1 MRHLKKAKIGKGR
14 DHARK
19 LVRSL
24 AASAIIYE
32 KIQTTEARAK
42 IARVLV
48 EKMITKGKSALGG
61 SLPAGQAGA
70 SGGKDTSLHN
80 KRQIFSALPNNAAR
94 KVIEVLGPRYKTRVG
109 GYTRIIRLGK
119 SKDGMPK
126 VQLELVE

>member
-19 LVRSL
+19 LVRTL
-24 AASAIIYE
+24 AASAIVYE

-48 EKMITKGKSALGG
+48 EKMITKAR
-61 SLPAGQAGA
+61 
-70 SGGKDTSLHN
+70 KDDLHN
-80 KRQIFSALPNNAAR
+80 KRQIFAALPANAAR
-94 KVIEVLGPRYKTRVG
+94 KVIEVLGARYKTRNG

-119 SKDGMPK
+119 SKDGMPR
-126 VQLELVE
+126 VMLELVE

>member
-1 MRHLKKAKIGKGR
+1 MRHLMKKKIGKGR

-19 LVRSL
+19 LVRTL
-24 AASAIIYE
+24 AASAIVYE

-48 EKMITKGKSALGG
+48 EKMITKGK
-61 SLPAGQAGA
+61 
-70 SGGKDTSLHN
+70 KEDLHN
-80 KRQIFSALPNNAAR
+80 KRQIFSALPANAAR
-94 KVIEVLGPRYKTRVG
+94 KVIEVLGPRYKTRPG

-119 SKDGMPK
+119 AKDGMPR

>member
-1 MRHLKKAKIGKGR
+1 MRHLKKKKIGKGR

-24 AASAIIYE
+24 AASAIVYE

-48 EKMITKGKSALGG
+48 EKMITKGKSAGGG
-61 SLPAGQAGA
+61 SA
-70 SGGKDTSLHN
+70 SGGKELHN
-80 KRQIFSALPNNAAR
+80 KRQIFSALPGNAAR
-94 KVIEVLGPRYKTRVG
+94 KVIEVLGPRYKSRPG
-109 GYTRIIRLGK
+109 GYTRIVRLGK

-126 VQLELVE
+126 VLLELVE